1 MCNSNYAVQG
11 STAYPECNYFLPLSL
26 LPPDLYCH
34 ISPSDYNNLLTG
46 LPAQSSL
53 NTATSLK
60 KSDHINPLLR
70 ILQWYPISL
79 KIKAKVLPMSSDLPD
94 LISF

>member
-1 MCNSNYAVQG
+1 MCNSNCAVQG

-34 ISPSDYNNLLTG
+34 ISPRDYNLLTG

-60 KSDHINPLLR
+60 KSEHINPLLN
-70 ILQWYPISL
+70 ILQWFPISL
-79 KIKAKVLPMSSDLPD
+79 KIKAKVLPKSSDLHD